1 MQVTIQ
7 EVTTEFVKKGPK
19 GYTVATVVYSANGK
33 NSTKKIFSFA
43 NPQVFDVVKDAISGT
58 NYEVD
63 LKKNGEYWDWVA
75 IKPAGGDAPTAAKP
89 AYGGGKVTG
98 SNYETSEERKLRQML
113 IVKQSSIGHAVE
125 LLTTG
130 AKTPPS
136 VQDVL
141 SVAQEFVDYVYG
153 VGAEENMAKMES
165 AIEDVPY

>member
-19 GYTVATVVYSANGK
+19 GYTVASVVYSANGK
-33 NSTKKIFSFA
+33 NSNKKIFSFA
-43 NPQVFDVVKDAISGT
+43 NPQVFDIVKDATSGSNWDVET
-58 NYEVD
+58 
-63 LKKNGEYWDWVA
+63 KKNGDYWDWVA
-75 IKPAGGDAPTAAKP
+75 IKPMGDEPAVAKP

-141 SVAQEFVDYVYG
+141 SVAQEFVDYVYS
-153 VGAEENMAKMES
+153 VGDNSSENFKSLADAQELQ
-165 AIEDVPY
+165 